1 MKRILTTLAIV
12 LSTVQIFAS
21 ELIIKGKIDMPFSVV
36 INNEKYYSYNNQ
48 IHISNLYKGTY
59 FMEIYVEG
67 YVCELLYNCSIDIP
81 KNAIV
86 TATFTGD
93 NRIYVSSA
101 KTNHSTSIYV
111 TPYPH
116 RNVVHNKVYQS
127 TPKKSTPSHMAPVH
141 SHSSQ
146 PKDIDHTTGK
156 PKQATSSSSS
166 QTKPATSNT
175 TSGKEVKKSTPRNSA
190 ATRK

>member
-12 LSTVQIFAS
+12 LSSVQIFAS
-21 ELIIKGKIDMPFSVV
+21 ELIIKGKIDMPFSVI

-48 IHISNLYKGTY
+48 IHIPNLYKGTY

-116 RNVVHNKVYQS
+116 RNAAPNKVYHS
-127 TPKKSTPSHMAPVH
+127 TPKRSTPSHAAPV
-141 SHSSQ
+141 HSSQ
-146 PKDIDHTTGK
+146 PKDIDHSTGK
-156 PKQATSSSSS
+156 PKQTTSSSSS
-166 QTKPATSNT
+166 HAKPATSNT
-175 TSGKEVKKSTPRNSA
+175 TSGKEVKKSAPRNSA